1 MFFQFVFI
9 LAPSTAAIGD
19 EVVEKEHKSL
29 NQS

>member
-19 EVVEKEHKSL
+19 EVVEKEPKSL
-29 NQS
+29 KQS

>member
-1 MFFQFVFI
+1 MFFQFVLI
-9 LAPSTAAIGD
+9 LAPSTATIGD